1 MAKMYFE
8 LLYVHK
14 AESTNKT
21 FYVHNLIY
29 LSIAVPS
36 AVIIHPSIHP
46 FIHQAKE
53 KELVPAFVPKKR
65 KKKRK
70 VTVIHYPSLS
80 SIRSDQI
87 NSLS

>member
-8 LLYVHK
+8 PLYVHK

-36 AVIIHPSIHP
+36 AVIIHPSI
-46 FIHQAKE
+46 
-53 KELVPAFVPKKR
+53 
-65 KKKRK
+65 
-70 VTVIHYPSLS
+70 YPS
-80 SIRSDQI
+80 R
-87 NSLS
+87 